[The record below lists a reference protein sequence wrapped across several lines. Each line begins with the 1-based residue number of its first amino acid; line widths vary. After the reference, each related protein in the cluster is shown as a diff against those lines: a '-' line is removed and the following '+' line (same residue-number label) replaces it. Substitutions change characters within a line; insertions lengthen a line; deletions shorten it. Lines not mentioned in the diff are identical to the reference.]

1 MFRQKMRTFPL
12 PLPLA
17 LILALALVLAL
28 PLPLPLPMPLLG
40 VQLRYL
46 KFFLKPLV
54 VILPINDSGFFR
66 VLGNCAF
73 CFKNHPRQAESSIH
87 DL

>member
-12 PLPLA
+12 PLLLA
-17 LILALALVLAL
+17 FILALALALVLALPL

-46 KFFLKPLV
+46 EFFFKPLV
-54 VILPINDSGFFR
+54 VILPINDSGSFR

-73 CFKNHPRQAESSIH
+73 YFKNHPR
-87 DL
+87 

>member
-28 PLPLPLPMPLLG
+28 PLPLVLALPLPLPMPLLG
-40 VQLRYL
+40 VQLQYL
-46 KFFLKPLV
+46 EFFFKPLV
-54 VILPINDSGFFR
+54 VILPINDSGSFR

-73 CFKNHPRQAESSIH
+73 YFKNHPR
-87 DL
+87 